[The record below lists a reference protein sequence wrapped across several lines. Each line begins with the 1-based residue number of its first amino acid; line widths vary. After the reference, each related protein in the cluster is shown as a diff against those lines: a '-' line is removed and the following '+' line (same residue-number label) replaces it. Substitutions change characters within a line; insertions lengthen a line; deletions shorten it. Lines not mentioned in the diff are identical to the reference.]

1 MKSYKIFIQTPKIK
15 CFILKAFEKKTFDDF
30 QLSFK
35 FIQCD
40 TNIGV
45 MQEFTVIWKISL
57 LIRSL

>member
-45 MQEFTVIWKISL
+45 MQEFTVI
-57 LIRSL
+57 